1 MFTKRKLA
9 KLIEKQDDNKQEI
22 NYEILHKAKEET
34 HWNDACEVK
43 AVDNRKQQ
51 LIITATICCLL
62 ILISLGIFLGIT
74 LSKPNNPLEP
84 PIHYSYSEDNVYKYV
99 SVEKYNEDKN
109 INILYFKNYQDVDE
123 VVTIYTDNGSDV
135 LLSQDVILLDT
146 YEQIKLFVELK
157 DNYIFEF
164 LSNYESLSSEIII
177 NGVKINYN
185 TKFDEELYLY
195 KTFTKFIYQGHVY
208 RICFDLEGETDW
220 QEEISKLLA

>member
-84 PIHYSYSEDNVYKYV
+84 PIHYSYSEDNDYKYV

-109 INILYFKNYQDVDE
+109 INK
-123 VVTIYTDNGSDV
+123 
-135 LLSQDVILLDT
+135 
-146 YEQIKLFVELK
+146 
-157 DNYIFEF
+157 
-164 LSNYESLSSEIII
+164 
-177 NGVKINYN
+177 
-185 TKFDEELYLY
+185 
-195 KTFTKFIYQGHVY
+195 
-208 RICFDLEGETDW
+208 
-220 QEEISKLLA
+220 